1 MSQNETVS
9 PNLVS
14 LRKQLLLD
22 YCRDLD
28 VAFFFLADA
37 AAEADKTAVS
47 SASPAT
53 LQRSSSWLMCMQ
65 STPY

>member
-28 VAFFFLADA
+28 VVFFLADA
-37 AAEADKTAVS
+37 AAEPDKTAVS

-53 LQRSSSWLMCMQ
+53 LQRSSSWLVCMQ